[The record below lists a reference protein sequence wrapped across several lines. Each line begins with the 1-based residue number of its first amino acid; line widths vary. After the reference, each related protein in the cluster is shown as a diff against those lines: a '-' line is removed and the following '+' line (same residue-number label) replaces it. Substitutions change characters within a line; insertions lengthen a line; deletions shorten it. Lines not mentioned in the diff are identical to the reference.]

1 MIEESQVVRAAVSR
15 LLEAGAVGVDL
26 IAAVFDGTKFAPYEG
41 YLFDYKAKWPDTKPE
56 LRKLVRHVAA
66 FHNVFGG
73 YIFFGV
79 DEVEAETTFLPGL
92 ADQPKT
98 DAKQFKDL
106 IREHLSS
113 PIEIAL
119 RTHEIMV
126 VGATR
131 HICVLHIPKRA
142 RDAEPVTVRRGATE
156 NGKKLLEENA
166 VYLREG
172 DNSIPASQ
180 PEHWKTVFGAR
191 ANPYLGAVTVVTP
204 LESNL
209 PDRSII
215 YREFV
220 GRSDELAELWS
231 WFNDDFSRVR
241 VLAGEGGLGKTSIA
255 YEFARDV
262 CRTAPMNFECVVWL
276 TAKQRQFRA
285 MKDTYEELGLETFDD
300 VPSMLRQI
308 GARLCLTDE
317 ELNDTPDSQLPRLV
331 KSAAG
336 RIVALVVV
344 DDLDSLQPDEQR
356 RAIEVCQQFAGAQ
369 SRFLFTTRNNITA
382 SAASSIEIRGFD
394 QDELARFASSWCER
408 LKIPALSA
416 KDLEHLM
423 KTTGG
428 SPLFV
433 ESVLRLLRAGMPI
446 AEALKEWRN
455 HLGLEVRN
463 AALKREVL
471 QLRLEAKKM
480 LVIIATLGSCSFA
493 EVKDILGFSDT
504 TMVDAATDLQTLFLI
519 DSPQIAGTPRYAI
532 SSTTRQLVRSLGKE
546 VLPEYDALVKK
557 VHASKYRSVVNDKVA
572 PLRSVAAA
580 INQAMAQIAEGTP
593 DRAVKTVDEVNA
605 RLGDRNADLLSVR
618 ARALA
623 AMSNTSTGD
632 IRRAFERAYDAGQR
646 KDIFFDHWY
655 KTEIAATSF
664 DGAIGVVDRAL
675 KSDAG
680 NSVYWLSRRI
690 DARALAV
697 QRHQAN
703 DAEHAAIQ
711 VRSALADIRDM
722 RAAAVASKQP
732 LTIESAR
739 RYAETFSDLQWG
751 ITRPSGALQKWL
763 DTISTQ
769 LECIELGDQRVDT
782 YLRLAVAF
790 LGLWK
795 SAPANSESAQSLLDQ
810 QLRLV
815 QERFKRVPPWVANH
829 AKFKVARRDLDALK
843 RSEGR

>member
-15 LLEAGAVGVDL
+15 LLEDGSLGDDL
-26 IAAVFDGTKFAPYEG
+26 IEAVFDGTRFAPYEG
-41 YLFDYKAKWPDTKPE
+41 YLFDYKAKWPDSKPE
-56 LRKLVRHVAA
+56 LKKLVRHVAA

-79 DEVEAETTFLPGL
+79 DEVEAETLFLPVL
-92 ADQPKT
+92 ENEPKT

-113 PIEIAL
+113 PIEITL
-119 RTHEIMV
+119 RTSKILV
-126 VGATR
+126 KGGTR
-131 HICVLHIPKRA
+131 HICILHIPKRA
-142 RDAEPVTVRRGATE
+142 RDVEPVTVRRGATE
-156 NGKKLLEENA
+156 NDKKLLDENA

-180 PEHWKTVFGAR
+180 PQHWKTIFGAR
-191 ANPYLGAVTVVTP
+191 ANPYLSVVTAVTP

-220 GRSDELAELWS
+220 GRNGELAELWS

-255 YEFARDV
+255 YEFASDV
-262 CRTAPMNFECVVWL
+262 CRTAPMNFQCVVWL

-285 MKDTYEELGLETFDD
+285 MNDTYEELGLETFDD
-300 VPSMLRQI
+300 VPSMLRQV

-317 ELNDTPDSQLPRLV
+317 ELNDTPDNQLPRLV
-331 KSAAG
+331 KDAAG

-394 QDELARFASSWCER
+394 KEELARFTSSWCER
-408 LKIPALSA
+408 LKLPQLSA

-446 AEALKEWRN
+446 VEALKEWRD

-493 EVKDILGFSDT
+493 EVKDILGFSNT

-532 SSTTRQLVRSLGKE
+532 SSTTRQLVRSLGKG
-546 VLPEYDALVKK
+546 VLPEYDELVKK
-557 VHASKYRSVVNDKVA
+557 VHASKYRTVVNDKRT

-580 INQAMAQIAEGTP
+580 INQAIAQIAEGTP
-593 DRAVKTVDEVNA
+593 DLALKTVDEVNA
-605 RLGDRNADLLSVR
+605 RLGGRNADLLSVR

-623 AMSNTSTGD
+623 AMSNTSAGD
-632 IRRAFERAYDAGQR
+632 VRRAFEKAYDSGQR
-646 KDIFFDHWY
+646 KDVFFDHWY

-680 NSVYWLSRRI
+680 NSIYWLGRRI

-711 VRSALADIRDM
+711 VRNALADINNLIS
-722 RAAAVASKQP
+722 AAVAAKQP
-732 LTIESAR
+732 LTVESAR

-751 ITRPSGALQKWL
+751 IARPSGALQEWL
-763 DTISTQ
+763 DTITAQ

-790 LGLWK
+790 VGLWK
-795 SAPANSESAQSLLDQ
+795 AAPANSESAQSLLDQ

-815 QERFKRVPPWVANH
+815 QECFRRAPQSVTQNDS
-829 AKFKVARRDLDALK
+829 FKVARRDLDALK
-843 RSEGR
+843 RTGAR

>member
-1 MIEESQVVRAAVSR
+1 MIEASQVVRATVSR
-15 LLEAGAVGVDL
+15 LIEAGSLGEEIVE
-26 IAAVFDGTKFAPYEG
+26 AVFDGIRFAPYEG
-41 YLFDYKAKWPDTKPE
+41 YLFDYKAKWPDTKSE
-56 LRKLVRHVAA
+56 LKKLVRHVAA

-73 YIFFGV
+73 YIFFGI
-79 DEVEAETTFLPGL
+79 DEVESETLFVPVLT
-92 ADQPKT
+92 DEPKT

-106 IREHLSS
+106 IREHLSA
-113 PIEIAL
+113 PIEITL
-119 RTHEIMV
+119 RTHEIKAV
-126 VGATR
+126 EATR

-156 NGKKLLEENA
+156 NDKKLLEENA
-166 VYLREG
+166 VYLRDG
-172 DNSIPASQ
+172 DNSIPASH
-180 PEHWKTVFGAR
+180 PVHWKTVFGAR
-191 ANPYLGAVTVVTP
+191 ANPYLSAESTVTP

-215 YREFV
+215 YREFF

-255 YEFARDV
+255 YEFASDV
-262 CRTAPMNFECVVWL
+262 CRTAPMNFQCVVWI

-285 MKDTYEELGLETFDD
+285 LKDTYEELGLETFDD

-308 GARLCLTDE
+308 GVRLCLSDE

-331 KSAAG
+331 KMAAG
-336 RIVALVVV
+336 EIVALVVV

-369 SRFLFTTRNNITA
+369 SRFLFTTRNNVTA

-394 QDELARFASSWCER
+394 QAELADFTKSWCER
-408 LKIPALSA
+408 LRLAPLSS
-416 KDLEHLM
+416 KELEHLM
-423 KTTGG
+423 RTTGG

-446 AEALKEWRN
+446 ADALKEWQN

-471 QLRLEAKKM
+471 QLRLEARKM

-493 EVKDILGFSDT
+493 EVKDIVGFSNT
-504 TMVDAATDLQTLFLI
+504 TMVDAANDLRTLFLI

-532 SSTTRQLVRSLGKE
+532 SSTTRQLVRSLGRE
-546 VLPEYDALVKK
+546 VLPEYDELVKK
-557 VHASKYRSVVNDKVA
+557 VHTSKYRSVVNDKAA

-580 INQAMAQIAEGTP
+580 INQAMAQIAGGTP
-593 DRAVKTVDEVNA
+593 DLAVKTVDEVNA

-623 AMSNTSTGD
+623 AMQNTSPGD
-632 IRRAFERAYDAGQR
+632 IRRAFEKAYDAGQR
-646 KDIFFDHWY
+646 KDVFFDHWY
-655 KTEIAATSF
+655 KTEIASTSF

-680 NSVYWLSRRI
+680 NSIYWLSRRI

-703 DAEHAAIQ
+703 DPEHASAQ
-711 VRSALADIRDM
+711 VRNALADIKNM
-722 RAAAVASKQP
+722 RAAAVSSKQP
-732 LTIESAR
+732 LTVEAAR
-739 RYAETFSDLQWG
+739 RYAETFSDLHWG
-751 ITRPSGALQKWL
+751 IARPSGALEKWL
-763 DTISTQ
+763 DTITTQ
-769 LECIELGDQRVDT
+769 LECIDLGDRRIDT

-790 LGLWK
+790 VGFWK
-795 SAPANSESAQSLLDQ
+795 AIPANSESAQSLLDQ
-810 QLRLV
+810 QLRV
-815 QERFKRVPPWVANH
+815 IKECYKRAPHWVAQDDN
-829 AKFKVARRDLDALK
+829 FKVARRDLET
-843 RSEGR
+843 RSWMGAR

>member
-1 MIEESQVVRAAVSR
+1 MIEASQTVRATVSR
-15 LLEAGAVGVDL
+15 LIEAGSLGEDVIG
-26 IAAVFDGTKFAPYEG
+26 AVFDGARFAPYEG
-41 YLFDYKAKWPDTKPE
+41 FLFDYKAKWPETKVE

-79 DEVEAETTFLPGL
+79 DEVEAETLFRPCL
-92 ADQPKT
+92 ADDPKP
-98 DAKQFKDL
+98 DVKQLKDV
-106 IREHLSS
+106 IREHLSTA
-113 PIEIAL
+113 IEVTL
-119 RTHEIMV
+119 RVHRVTASGV
-126 VGATR
+126 AR
-131 HICVLHIPKRA
+131 HVCALHIPKRA
-142 RDAEPVTVRRGATE
+142 RDLEPVTVRRGATE
-156 NGKKLLEENA
+156 NGKKLLEEGA

-172 DNSIPASQ
+172 DNSIPATHPQ
-180 PEHWKTVFGAR
+180 HWKTVFGAR
-191 ANPYLGAVTVVTP
+191 SNPYLSAIAAVTP

-231 WFNDDFSRVR
+231 WFNDDFSKVR

-255 YEFARDV
+255 YEFASDV
-262 CRTAPMNFECVVWL
+262 CRTAPMNFECVAWL

-285 MKDTYEELGLETFDD
+285 LKDAYEELGLETFDD

-317 ELNDTPDSQLPRLV
+317 ELSDTPDAQLPRLV
-331 KSAAG
+331 KEAAS

-344 DDLDSLQPDEQR
+344 DDLDSLELDEQR

-369 SRFLFTTRNNITA
+369 SRFLFTTRNNVTA

-394 QDELARFASSWCER
+394 EEELARFTNSWCDR
-408 LKIPALSA
+408 LKLPALAA
-416 KDLEHLM
+416 KDLKHLM
-423 KTTGG
+423 DATGG

-433 ESVLRLLRAGMPI
+433 ESVLRLLRAGMPF
-446 AEALKEWRN
+446 AEALKQWRG

-493 EVKDILGFSDT
+493 EVKNILQFSDT
-504 TMVDAATDLQTLFLI
+504 TMVDAANDLQTLFLI

-532 SSTTRQLVRSLGKE
+532 STTTRQLVRSLGKE
-546 VLPEYDALVKK
+546 VLPEYDDLVRK
-557 VHASKYRSVVNDKVA
+557 VHASKYRSVVNDKSA

-580 INQAMAQIAEGTP
+580 INQAIAQIAEGNP
-593 DRAVKTVDEVNA
+593 DRAIKTVDEVNA
-605 RLGDRNADLLSVR
+605 RLGNRNADLLSVR

-623 AMSNTSTGD
+623 AMPNTSAGD
-632 IRRAFERAYDAGQR
+632 VRRAFEQAYDAGQR
-646 KDIFFDHWY
+646 KDVFFDHWF
-655 KTEIAATSF
+655 KTEISSTNY
-664 DGAIGVVDRAL
+664 DGAIAVIDRAL

-680 NSVYWLSRRI
+680 DSVYWLSRRI
-690 DARALAV
+690 ETRALAV
-697 QRHQAN
+697 QRHRTN

-711 VRSALADIRDM
+711 VRSALLDIESLRD
-722 RAAAVASKQP
+722 AAIAANQL
-732 LTIESAR
+732 LTLESAR
-739 RYAETFSDLQWG
+739 RYAESFADLQWG
-751 ITRPSGALQKWL
+751 IARPSGAFDKWL
-763 DTISTQ
+763 DAITRQ
-769 LECIELGDQRVDT
+769 LECVDLGDQRTDT

-790 LGLWK
+790 VGMRK
-795 SAPANSESAQSLLDQ
+795 SASPTSESARSLIDQ
-810 QLRLV
+810 QLRLIL
-815 QERFKRVPPWVANH
+815 ERYRRAPSWVAQD
-829 AKFKVARRDLDALK
+829 AKFKVARRDLESLS
-843 RSEGR
+843 RTTLH